1 MGLDAM
7 VLVFWLLS
15 FKPSFSLSSFTF
27 IKRLFSS
34 FPLSAIRLMSYMHA
48 KLLQSCPTLCD
59 PMDCCLPI
67 FCVHGILQAR
77 ILECV
82 AMPSS
87 RGFSHRGIQPCSP
100 ALAGGFFTTSAIWEA
115 LWSTSNCKVY
125 CLISK
130 CFDIFLISF
139 YHWIFS
145 LIPFWAVW
153 LGFF

>member
-1 MGLDAM
+1 MAPPIP
-7 VLVFWLLS
+7 WLLLERS
-15 FKPSFSLSSFTF
+15 PDTSSNKRWNLIPSPKTWVGDFL
-27 IKRLFSS
+27 
-34 FPLSAIRLMSYMHA
+34 AVCVCA
-48 KLLQSCPTLCD
+48 ELLQCLTLCD
-59 PMDCCLPI
+59 PMDHSLPGSS
-67 FCVHGILQAR
+67 VHWILQAR
-77 ILECV
+77 ILESV
-82 AMPSS
+82 AMPSYKGSS
-87 RGFSHRGIQPCSP
+87 RPRDWTMSFMSP